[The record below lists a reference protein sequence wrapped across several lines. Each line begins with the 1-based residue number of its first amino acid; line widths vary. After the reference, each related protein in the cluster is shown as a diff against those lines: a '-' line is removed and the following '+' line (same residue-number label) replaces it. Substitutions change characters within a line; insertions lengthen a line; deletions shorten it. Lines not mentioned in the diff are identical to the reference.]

1 MLWMSKEFDI
11 SWKGRIAM
19 NDIAI
24 ELLGYLAMGF
34 ILFCLGSILW
44 MVVSMARRG
53 DERRREIVARAGCT
67 TLYITLGSLGIDI
80 FWGVYNAVANGVPV
94 EGNNPFVQ
102 LSVISFT
109 YAIGLAVYRRKYG
122 G

>member
-1 MLWMSKEFDI
+1 MDIKSAATYVSAAALSTFRAPRASSSSRRRALWM
-11 SWKGRIAM
+11 
-19 NDIAI
+19 
-24 ELLGYLAMGF
+24 
-34 ILFCLGSILW
+34 
-44 MVVSMARRG
+44 VSMARRG

-109 YAIGLAVYRRKYG
+109 YAISLAVYRRKYG